1 MIPIGDDDSG
11 RRITPFVTF
20 ALIALNVLV
29 FLLELGQGSEAQLQN
44 FFEKWSVV
52 PREYAEQTDLAPQ
65 IPFPFWFT
73 LFSSMFMHG
82 GWMHLI
88 GNMLYLWVF
97 GDNVE
102 DRWGHIKFLVIY
114 LVCGIAASFA
124 HIFFNLQSTIPS
136 LGASGAISG
145 VLGAYIIMFPR
156 NRIRVLVGRGI
167 ATLPAIVVLG
177 FWIVLQF
184 INQLGQMGNTA
195 ETAGVAYWA
204 HIGGFLAGVLFA
216 FILGRPSQG
225 VVHRAESV

>member
-1 MIPIGDDDSG
+1 MIPIGDDNTG
-11 RRITPFVTF
+11 RLRTPFVTYV
-20 ALIALNVLV
+20 LIVLNVLV

-52 PREYAEQTDLAPQ
+52 PREYAQQTDLPPG

-97 GDNVE
+97 GDNIE
-102 DRWGHIKFLVIY
+102 DRWGHFKFLVVY
-114 LVCGIAASFA
+114 LVCGMIASFA
-124 HIFFNLQSTIPS
+124 HILFNLQSTIPS

-145 VLGAYIIMFPR
+145 VLGAYIVLYPR
-156 NRIRVLVGRGI
+156 NKIRVLMGRGI
-167 ATLPAIVVLG
+167 VHMPAMVVLG

-184 INQLGQMGNTA
+184 INQLGQMGRTT

-204 HIGGFLAGVLFA
+204 HIGGFIAGVLFA
-216 FILGRPSQG
+216 FIFGRQQRQT
-225 VVHRAESV
+225 VTA

>member
-11 RRITPFVTF
+11 RRLTPFVTY

-52 PREYAEQTDLAPQ
+52 PREYAEQTDLPPG
-65 IPFPFWFT
+65 IPLPFWFT

-102 DRWGHIKFLVIY
+102 DRWGHVKFLVIY
-114 LVCGIAASFA
+114 LICGITASFA

-167 ATLPAIVVLG
+167 ASLPAVVVLG

-184 INQLGQMGNTA
+184 INQLGQIGNTA

-216 FILGRPSQG
+216 FVLRPSQ
-225 VVHRAESV
+225 ASVQRVQSV

>member
-1 MIPIGDDDSG
+1 MIPIGDDNAG
-11 RRITPFVTF
+11 RIRTPFVTYL
-20 ALIALNVLV
+20 LIALNVLV
-29 FLLELGQGSEAQLQN
+29 FLLELGQGTEAQLQN

-52 PREYAEQTDLAPQ
+52 PREYAEQTDLPPG

-97 GDNVE
+97 GDNIE

-114 LVCGIAASFA
+114 LICGIVASFA
-124 HIFFNLQSTIPS
+124 HILFNLQSVIPS

-145 VLGAYIIMFPR
+145 VLGAYIVLYPR
-156 NRIRVLVGRGI
+156 NRIRVLMGRGI
-167 ATLPAIVVLG
+167 VHMPAMVVLG

-184 INQLGQMGNTA
+184 INQLGQMGRTT

-204 HIGGFLAGVLFA
+204 HIGGFVAGVLFA
-216 FILGRPSQG
+216 FVLGGRQRQTIAAS
-225 VVHRAESV
+225 